1 MSEGFI
7 MNKIKIFRCAVPYAV
22 ILISVILGTVFLFSA
37 KSIQILP
44 AKYFAV
50 LTASMAVIVFLI
62 VWLLFADIIRHKEA
76 KSKFKKITAYV
87 LAVILTMTSVT
98 GSFVSVKFRSTLD
111 AITSNKV
118 TESFI
123 GVYVLKENSAQAVE
137 DLEGYSIGFQDFG
150 DTYGVDY
157 ALKEIKNIIGDSFSA
172 KGFDTVFKTID
183 ALYSGDAEAIVIDIS
198 YIELIEEIDLYN
210 VY

>member
-1 MSEGFI
+1 MDIIISEGFI

-76 KSKFKKITAYV
+76 KSKFKKMTNNPIIIATKKQIR
-87 LAVILTMTSVT
+87 ILH
-98 GSFVSVKFRSTLD
+98 
-111 AITSNKV
+111 
-118 TESFI
+118 FI
-123 GVYVLKENSAQAVE
+123 FEYWQKLFFF
-137 DLEGYSIGFQDFG
+137 LCTF
-150 DTYGVDY
+150 
-157 ALKEIKNIIGDSFSA
+157 
-172 KGFDTVFKTID
+172 FKSPPP
-183 ALYSGDAEAIVIDIS
+183 LYFKS
-198 YIELIEEIDLYN
+198 YNHFYN
-210 VY
+210 VTHPEILQRFFII